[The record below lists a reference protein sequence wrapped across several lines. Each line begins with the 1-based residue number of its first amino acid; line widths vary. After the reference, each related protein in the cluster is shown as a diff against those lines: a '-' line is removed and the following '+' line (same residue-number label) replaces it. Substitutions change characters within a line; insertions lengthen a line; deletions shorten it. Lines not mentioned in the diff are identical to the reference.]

1 MKPSE
6 MSPERKQI
14 FLDAFSKLG
23 KPIIWKWD
31 EENVSDIPSNVMIKQ
46 WVPQQDVL
54 AHPNLKVFVTHG
66 GLLSVQEALYHKTP
80 LVGIPLGNDQ
90 RPNLLRWVKTIK

>member
-1 MKPSE
+1 

-14 FLDAFSKLG
+14 FLDAFSKLR

-90 RPNLLRWVKTIK
+90 RPNLLRWVSTIKEF

>member
-1 MKPSE
+1 
-6 MSPERKQI
+6 MSQERKKV
-14 FLDAFSKLG
+14 FLETFAKLE

-31 EENVSDIPSNVMIKQ
+31 EENVGDLPSNVMIKQ
-46 WVPQQDVL
+46 WVPQQDIL

-90 RPNLLRWVKTIK
+90 RPNLLRYRKHFKP